1 MQQNF
6 ESQIQ
11 SRHNLN
17 YTIAN
22 KIIMYLIFQIR
33 YRFLFLRIHTE
44 SITIK
49 TKHLYYYFWLNS
61 SRFQKG

>member
-22 KIIMYLIFQIR
+22 KIIMYLIFQNR

-49 TKHLYYYFWLNS
+49 TKHL
-61 SRFQKG
+61 